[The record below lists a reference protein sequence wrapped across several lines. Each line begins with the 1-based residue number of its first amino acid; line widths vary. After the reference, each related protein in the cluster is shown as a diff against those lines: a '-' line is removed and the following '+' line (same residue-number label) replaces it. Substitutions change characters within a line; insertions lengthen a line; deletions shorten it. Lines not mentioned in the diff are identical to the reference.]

1 VTATDQRDQRLPQ
14 GAQDTQDADLFN
26 RLNEQQPETL
36 RLEPGEVFV
45 GTYVRLEK
53 GHTLEWGEK
62 WIMVL
67 AAPTGELRSLW
78 LLHTVLIDELTKLRP
93 RSGDRIG
100 IKYLGKL
107 KPRSGKGPGY
117 HAYRV
122 ASSSEAGRHTWEHVA
137 GEVDEDEVV
146 EPSRFAQPPTGQ
158 PTGPHNGASPPPS
171 TARAPASGPPAPAAG
186 PPPGDSEVWALFT
199 GRCEELRIGTGQAWG
214 ALRRLGGFMDLRTN
228 DWARAIAAWDMAK
241 WADADRVLTEKF
253 GQT

>member
-1 VTATDQRDQRLPQ
+1 VTATDQRPPQ
-14 GAQDTQDADLFN
+14 GAQDTQDADLLN

-36 RLEPGEVFV
+36 RLAPGEVFL

-93 RSGDRIG
+93 RPGDRIG
-100 IKYLGKL
+100 VKYLGKL
-107 KPRSGKGPGY
+107 QPKNGKGPGY

-122 ASSSEAGRHTWEHVA
+122 ASSGEAGRHTWEHVA
-137 GEVDEDEVV
+137 GEVDEDEVL
-146 EPSRFAQPPTGQ
+146 EPSRFAQPPS
-158 PTGPHNGASPPPS
+158 GPQNGASPSPS
-171 TARAPASGPPAPAAG
+171 TVPAQASGPPAAASAG
-186 PPPGDSEVWALFT
+186 PAPADSEVWAMFT